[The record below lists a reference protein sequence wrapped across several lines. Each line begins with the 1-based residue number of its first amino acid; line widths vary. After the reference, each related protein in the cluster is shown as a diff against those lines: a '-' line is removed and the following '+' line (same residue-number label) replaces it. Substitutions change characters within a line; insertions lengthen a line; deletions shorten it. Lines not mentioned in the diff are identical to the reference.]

1 MNRNMGLAAL
11 VVATILCANS
21 FAASWTPPIGIRMP
35 PFGIDEVAPPRPNP
49 WTTSTAGFYYADGSA
64 LNATDSGNIYGTP
77 GLLRKT
83 VPTRLPAGSVV
94 ELQGVYTFDHASPRD
109 IVASGTAARPVFIR
123 GVSATAG
130 RGENLNE
137 PAQGSLRTGAVR
149 PSLTRQASMVLS
161 AGPPGEHP
169 RYAVSP

>member
-1 MNRNMGLAAL
+1 MGLAAL

-21 FAASWTPPIGIRMP
+21 FAASWTPPIGMRMP

-94 ELQGVYTFDHASPRD
+94 ERSTHLITRARETLSPR
-109 IVASGTAARPVFIR
+109 ARRPDQCSF
-123 GVSATAG
+123 GVSA
-130 RGENLNE
+130 
-137 PAQGSLRTGAVR
+137 R
-149 PSLTRQASMVLS
+149 PRARAKT
-161 AGPPGEHP
+161 
-169 RYAVSP
+169 